1 MEISSLNKKKEVKL
15 MSENYINSIPKT
27 ELYWKKQELADR
39 EFAER
44 KRLNRIKRADK
55 RQETYNRIM
64 EIIDSIRKI
73 EIRMEILGI

>member
-1 MEISSLNKKKEVKL
+1 
-15 MSENYINSIPKT
+15 MSESYINSIPKN

-44 KRLNRIKRADK
+44 KRLDRIKRADK
-55 RQETYNRIM
+55 RQEVITAIM

-73 EIRMEILGI
+73 ENRMEILGI